1 MRGRQEGR
9 KGGCGDGTHRNMHLS
24 VCPSVSP
31 TMLGHNG
38 QFKMICIIVIF
49 KCNSHLQPIKLLE
62 FLWRYKGAGGIR
74 KAWITSILWGSTTK
88 IIRESFCGFVIMEA
102 FFLSKSHESSENIF
116 HISLSVCGFE
126 GLLCYMEFRVH
137 PQHCFPIRIR
147 NILSIFTINK
157 NSCNVLWKIQTHM
170 QKEILRIKQSNH
182 WHAVMDCL
190 LWLQGTFYQRSTFS
204 QSTINTQQENQVIES
219 GRWTPH
225 ICKNKDMHTL
235 DKRKSKMLTNAP
247 HSNTLNES

>member
-9 KGGCGDGTHRNMHLS
+9 KGGCGYGTHRNMHLS
-24 VCPSVSP
+24 VCPLVSP

-62 FLWRYKGAGGIR
+62 FLWRYKGVRGIR
-74 KAWITSILWGSTTK
+74 KAWIMSILWGSTTK

-116 HISLSVCGFE
+116 HISLSICGFE

-137 PQHCFPIRIR
+137 PQHWLAHQNKKYPFYLHNKQKLMQCAWEDSDTHTKR
-147 NILSIFTINK
+147 NPQNK
-157 NSCNVLWKIQTHM
+157 TVKPLTCCDGLFIVAPRHLLPKIHF
-170 QKEILRIKQSNH
+170 QSKHYQYTAGKSGDRKWEVN
-182 WHAVMDCL
+182 L
-190 LWLQGTFYQRSTFS
+190 TYLQ
-204 QSTINTQQENQVIES
+204 E
-219 GRWTPH
+219 
-225 ICKNKDMHTL
+225 
-235 DKRKSKMLTNAP
+235 
-247 HSNTLNES
+247 